1 METFM
6 SDNHKQTQISNTKV
20 DLTQVSTPEVNISD
34 KALSQLRLILENDF
48 TLKGKYLRLLISGK
62 GCDGFSYSVG
72 FTDWNDDD
80 MMIKVKG
87 SETTPSEMAQD
98 DSELQIIMDP
108 FTAFYLQKCS
118 VDYVEDFANNNE
130 GFVVVNENQRSFSGK
145 FWKQDEQ
152 KVPPT
157 LKS

>member
-1 METFM
+1 M
-6 SDNHKQTQISNTKV
+6 SQGESVNPNTKV
-20 DLTQVSTPEVNISD
+20 DLSQIEMPLVSISD
-34 KALSQLRLILENDF
+34 KALSQLKLILENDF

-80 MMIKVKG
+80 MLIKVKG
-87 SETTPSEMAQD
+87 SENGQD
-98 DSELQIIMDP
+98 LEVIMDP

-130 GFVVVNENQRSFSGK
+130 GFVVVNENQKTFSGK
-145 FWKQDEQ
+145 FWKKDEQ

-157 LKS
+157 L